1 MMVCGQENF
10 IMDFPKEQSPEP
22 ILIDILVLESHI
34 MQLEKKFKVSIYQRN
49 LILFKLVI
57 NYGGEYE

>member
-1 MMVCGQENF
+1 MVCGQENF